1 LQNAGFNGCLLIF
14 YTAEAYVH
22 IFAQHMAAFLVS
34 ITTAV
39 TLKKD

>member
-1 LQNAGFNGCLLIF
+1 LQNAGFKSCLFLF
-14 YTAEAYVH
+14 YTAEAHVH

-39 TLKKD
+39 T